1 MIAIFGRLA
10 KYCYFC
16 MFYIVDYISKI
27 FEYHVINRNQEG

>member
-16 MFYIVDYISKI
+16 MFYIVEYISKNI
-27 FEYHVINRNQEG
+27 SVPLKSGQVKY